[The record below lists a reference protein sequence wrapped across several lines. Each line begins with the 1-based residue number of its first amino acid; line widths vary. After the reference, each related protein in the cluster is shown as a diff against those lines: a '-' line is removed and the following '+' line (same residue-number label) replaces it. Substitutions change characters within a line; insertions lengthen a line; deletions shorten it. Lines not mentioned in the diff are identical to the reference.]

1 MATETTKG
9 GGQRN
14 KPNARA
20 RAAALREQQR
30 KQESRRKMLTIG
42 GITTVVLAVV
52 AVIVIVGV
60 AKGNKSNKADSSLR
74 TTASPTIVKQL
85 TTIPA
90 ATFQAV
96 GAGTTTGGPT
106 KVSGTPL
113 TAGGKPVFFY
123 YGAEYCPF
131 CATER
136 WAVVTALG
144 RFGTFS
150 NLQQT
155 TSASQDTPASIP
167 TFSFYGAKFTSQYL
181 TFQSVETYT
190 NQQSGNFYSTLET
203 PTAAQQALVQK
214 YDGSNGSIPFLDF
227 GNKYTSSGATYDYS
241 VLQGKAPDE
250 IAADIL
256 DPTSATSKGV
266 LGAANSI
273 TAALCEMTNGQ
284 PGSVCNAPEIK
295 TLRTALTAKK

>member
-20 RAAALREQQR
+20 RAAAAREQQR
-30 KQESRRKMLTIG
+30 KRDARRKMMTIG
-42 GITTVVLAVV
+42 GIATVVLAVV
-52 AVIVIVGV
+52 AVMVILFVT
-60 AKGNKSNKADSSLR
+60 KSDKKSSALR
-74 TTASPTIVKQL
+74 SPASPSIVKQL

-144 RFGTFS
+144 RFGTWS

-155 TSASQDTPASIP
+155 SSASQDTPPSIP
-167 TFSFYGAKFTSQYL
+167 TFSFYGAKFSSPYFA
-181 TFQSVETYT
+181 FQSVETYT
-190 NQQSGNFYSTLET
+190 NQQSGSFYSTLEK
-203 PTAAQQALVQK
+203 PTKAQQDLVTK
-214 YDGSNGSIPFLDF
+214 YDGANGSIPFLDF

-250 IAADIL
+250 IAADVR
-256 DPTSATSKGV
+256 DPKSDVSKGV
-266 LGAANSI
+266 LGAANGI

-284 PGSVCNAPEIK
+284 PGSVCNAPEI
-295 TLRTALTAKK
+295 TSLRAALKK